1 MQRKVGYEGGQKGK
15 RKGYPALENV
25 KLILDGNRVITAYPS
40 R

>member
-15 RKGYPALENV
+15 RKGYPSLQNV
-25 KLILDGNRVITAYPS
+25 KLILDGNRVITSYPS